1 MEKHVNAAELLKL
14 KSFSNKVKLVN
25 PEVNLYKEIT
35 HVTIMESPDL
45 YRWVTGGELVL
56 TTWYAFSNNPEY
68 QEEYFRNLT
77 KKVSAVGIKTHRFIE
92 EIPEKIL
99 KIANE
104 ENVPI
109 FEVGYSV
116 RFRELVTIVNS
127 QIQNYQTN
135 MLLEVEDFSN
145 RLIKLSLNSDN
156 IDSLIKLLSSDLNVN
171 VFCMDHK
178 MSLVAYINN
187 DKKKK
192 HIINDN
198 CDKTKCLFKED
209 NVESYV
215 KVENLHIF
223 KCFSRNKM
231 IGVLV
236 IERDGKLQEK
246 EKIMAQQT
254 TYILAM
260 KLWNIYETEQKQ
272 QIKLW
277 EKITLGQINTTEM
290 VLMLKKFGLNINNEN
305 YLCLL
310 KHSDD
315 IFEWEPVLNKI
326 FSNNFIIKEETYT
339 IMLCNSKEFSRQL
352 NVLRQY
358 TEEHNYNNLI
368 IVTSAFKDISQIKN
382 RFAMAVNVL
391 NILDNSNLKGIRL
404 MEDYLV
410 YSLLKPKK
418 NSPEY
423 DYIMFNILKP
433 LIEYDSEYKSN
444 LLPTLYN
451 ALMCDSIDE
460 AAKRLFIHVNTLRY
474 RLNKIQ
480 QLVGKDFFNNKDKIV
495 LLSAVFLWKLSDQ
508 L

>member
-14 KSFSNKVKLVN
+14 KSFSSKVKLVN
-25 PEVNLYKEIT
+25 PEADLYKEIT

-77 KKVSAVGIKTHRFIE
+77 KKISAIGIKTHRFID

-104 ENVPI
+104 ENVPV

-145 RLIKLSLNSDN
+145 RLIKQSLNSDN
-156 IDSLIKLLSSDLNVN
+156 IDSLLKLLSSDLNTT

-178 MSLVAYINN
+178 MTLIAYISNE
-187 DKKKK
+187 KKKK
-192 HIINDN
+192 HIEDDCEEI
-198 CDKTKCLFKED
+198 KYLFKENNGD
-209 NVESYV
+209 SYI
-215 KVENLHIF
+215 KLNNLHIF

-231 IGVLV
+231 IGTLV
-236 IERDGKLQEK
+236 IYREGKLQEK

-254 TYILAM
+254 THILAM

-272 QIKLW
+272 QIKFWKNL
-277 EKITLGQINTTEM
+277 TLGRINVTEIS
-290 VLMLKKFGLNINNEN
+290 LMLKKFGLNLNNEN
-305 YLCLL
+305 YLCLF
-310 KHSDD
+310 KHSDVFSD
-315 IFEWEPVLNKI
+315 WDPVLNKI
-326 FSNNFIIKEETYT
+326 FPNNFIVEEETYT
-339 IMLCNSKEFSRQL
+339 IMLCNSKEFLKQL
-352 NVLRQY
+352 NLLKKY
-358 TEEHNYNNLI
+358 IEKHGYDNLI
-368 IVTSAFKDISQIKN
+368 IVTSPFKDVTQIKN
-382 RFAMAVNVL
+382 RYSIAVNVL
-391 NILDNSNLKGIRL
+391 NLLNEFNTKGIKL

-418 NSPEY
+418 DTPEY
-423 DYIMFNILKP
+423 DYIVFNVLKP
-433 LIEYDSEYKSN
+433 LIDYDNDYKSN

-451 ALMCDSIDE
+451 ALTCESIDE
-460 AAKRLFIHVNTLRY
+460 AAKKLFIHVNTLRY

-480 QLVGKDFFNNKDKIV
+480 QLVGKDFFVNKDKMM
-495 LLSAVFLWKLSDQ
+495 LLSAVFLWKFSE
-508 L
+508 